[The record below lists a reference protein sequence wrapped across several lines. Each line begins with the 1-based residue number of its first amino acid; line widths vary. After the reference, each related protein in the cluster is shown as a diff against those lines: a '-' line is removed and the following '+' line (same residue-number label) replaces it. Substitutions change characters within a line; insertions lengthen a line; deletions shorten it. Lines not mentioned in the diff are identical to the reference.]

1 MATEEE
7 RMKILRMIEDG
18 KITPEEGVELLEALD
33 PRGSPRPP
41 ALPMEP
47 LLPAGLKSARWFH
60 LVVTDVQTGKKR
72 VDLRLPVNLF
82 SAGVKMGAKFA
93 PQVEGLDTEQLLSHL
108 RSGETGKILEVTK
121 NEDGEHIEVFLE

>member
-1 MATEEE
+1 
-7 RMKILRMIEDG
+7 
-18 KITPEEGVELLEALD
+18 
-33 PRGSPRPP
+33 
-41 ALPMEP
+41 MEP

-60 LVVTDVQTGKKR
+60 LVVTDVQNGKKR

-108 RSGETGKILEVTK
+108 RSGETGKMIEVTK